1 LVCVT
6 GSVARRAESTVVDRS
21 ARTWPDLH
29 ESEGEWVETL
39 ELAVHAAERVRLTE
53 QRNAQLEAWVR
64 DLEARLGAELAA
76 LQARIRTAEETIER
90 VEAARLAAEE
100 RARKSKERADEAEM
114 FLARI
119 SAAIRPLAR

>member
-1 LVCVT
+1 
-6 GSVARRAESTVVDRS
+6 VVDRS

-53 QRNAQLEAWVR
+53 QRNAQLEAR
-64 DLEARLGAELAA
+64 ARLGAELAT
-76 LQARIRTAEETIER
+76 LQARMRTAEETIER
-90 VEAARLAAEE
+90 VEAGRLAAEE

>member
-1 LVCVT
+1 M
-6 GSVARRAESTVVDRS
+6 VDRS

-53 QRNAQLEAWVR
+53 QRNAQLEARVR

-76 LQARIRTAEETIER
+76 LQVRIRTAEETIER
-90 VEAARLAAEE
+90 VEAGRLAAEE

>member
-1 LVCVT
+1 
-6 GSVARRAESTVVDRS
+6 VVDRS

-39 ELAVHAAERVRLTE
+39 ELAVHAAE
-53 QRNAQLEAWVR
+53 
-64 DLEARLGAELAA
+64 LEARLGAELAA

-90 VEAARLAAEE
+90 VEAGRLAAEE